1 MNVKTTFA
9 DQCRSLTQD
18 MLTALRTG
26 AAEAYEEA
34 ADEANELIA
43 AHLAAVARPAPQP
56 TPALEVHDGRVR
68 PGYAS
73 AIAAY
78 AAAKTADQ
86 RDRRFDE
93 LCLIRADEIAR
104 ETGDPDPTANLFDL
118 YDIDGQVIEILS
130 ESGLKL
136 EVLA

>member
-34 ADEANELIA
+34 ADEARELIA
-43 AHLAAVARPAPQP
+43 SHLAAVAQPAAA
-56 TPALEVHDGRVR
+56 PALKVQDGPVR
-68 PGYAS
+68 PGYAA

-78 AAAKTADQ
+78 AAAKTPDQ
-86 RDRRFDE
+86 RDRKFDE
-93 LCLIRADEIAR
+93 ICLIRADEIAA

-118 YDIDGQVIEILS
+118 YDIDGQVRKIIEKSCKI
-130 ESGLKL
+130 
-136 EVLA
+136 EVTA

>member
-1 MNVKTTFA
+1 MNVKPTFS
-9 DQCRSLTQD
+9 DKCRSLTHD

-43 AHLAAVARPAPQP
+43 SHLAAVAQPAAAPAP
-56 TPALEVHDGRVR
+56 EVQDGPVR
-68 PGYAS
+68 PGYAA

-78 AAAKTADQ
+78 AAAKTPDQ
-86 RDRRFDE
+86 RDRKFDE
-93 LCLIRADEIAR
+93 ICLIRADEIAR

-118 YDIDGQVIEILS
+118 YDIDGHVISIME
-130 ESGLKL
+130 EAGLKL